1 MSNIYCSECGG
12 DQNLGCDC
20 SDRMTS
26 GPVVVEATIQDL
38 MMSHKLDHEDD
49 DEYDVGKDY

>member
-49 DEYDVGKDY
+49 DENDVGKDY